1 MRKKIIQTL
10 FLSLLV
16 MSNGFAQTY
25 YVNTTTGNDVTG
37 NGSLISP
44 FKTIA
49 KGAQVAQY
57 FNSGTTVLVA
67 PGVYNETNEI
77 YIYRP
82 ITLKKNGS
90 AEIIVDATV
99 RGTGTFKNNLYIL
112 NTGNVT
118 IDGFTFINNI
128 GNGCKG
134 IYILST
140 ASATS
145 AMNNITIK
153 NCSVE
158 NIGWISNNLSARP
171 ASSSIATNAIKAEGR
186 SGTYAIT
193 NLTLLNNNIEQCA
206 TGWGEAVT
214 ITGNVNG
221 FTVQGNYIFDI
232 ANIGLDIAGNYLNTS
247 TPSAVNQARNGL
259 IIGNQIYNCMSKIA
273 NSAGIYL
280 DGSINCR
287 VEKNEVYQCG
297 VGISVG
303 GEQPLGV
310 GATALGGHVINNNE
324 IYRNV
329 ITGAYIGTNLPGNSI
344 TNTKIFN
351 NTFYNNRT
359 GATINNVDSIG
370 LFPDIKSIAK
380 AADSFGG
387 EVQLQ
392 NCNNVTFKNNILYA
406 TAGKKALVALSGYT
420 VSNFV
425 SNYNLYH
432 RDTNVD
438 FLISLGGSFNGFNT
452 PVAYSPAQFAAA
464 TAQDVN
470 STVGDPLFINI
481 ANNDY
486 YLQNTSPARNKG
498 DVVYDSNAS
507 GVTDKGY
514 QNRKRDGRV
523 DVGCLELQVGNV
535 VASTNDITEATT
547 KNVISIFPNPA
558 KENITINFGRV
569 IEQGTLSITD
579 MSGKQLY
586 NKLIKNALFEKV
598 NIASFNAPS
607 QTIIITINENG
618 KSSFYKLMTL

>member
-140 ASATS
+140 AAATS

-193 NLTLLNNNIEQCA
+193 NLILLNNNIEQCA